1 MFTGIVETLGRVV
14 QLERSGGDASLS
26 VEAGEEF
33 IKTLEPGASVL
44 VAGVCL
50 TATRL
55 EDKSFTADVSSET
68 LACTTLGGWREGEA
82 VNLERALRFGDSVD
96 GHLVSGHVDAVARV
110 VARVSEARSERFEIE
125 TPAALAGLIAP
136 KGAVCLDGVSLTV
149 NDASSVKFNVNI
161 IPHTLES
168 TTFSSRRPGDGV
180 NLEVD
185 LLARYVERCL
195 ARRG

>member
-1 MFTGIVETLGRVV
+1 MFTGIVETLGCVAQVDR
-14 QLERSGGDASLS
+14 RDGDAILS
-26 VEAGEEF
+26 IEAGEQF
-33 IKTLEPGASVL
+33 VGALKPGASVM

-55 EDKSFTADVSSET
+55 GGESFTVDVSSET
-68 LACTTLGGWREGEA
+68 LACTTLGGWRKGEP
-82 VNLERALRFGDSVD
+82 VNLERALRFGDPVD

-110 VARVSEARSERFEIE
+110 AARVSDARSERFEIE
-125 TPAALAGLIAP
+125 TPAVLAGLIAP

-149 NDASSVKFNVNI
+149 NAASSVKFSVNVV
-161 IPHTLES
+161 PYTLEN

-185 LLARYVERCL
+185 LLARYVGRCL
-195 ARRG
+195 SERG